1 MLQKLGGQVDLAP
14 GGREAVAMASQRFYD
29 LILMDWQMPVMDGRE
44 ATAKIRTLPGG
55 RDLVIVALSGHALP
69 GDRELLLAS
78 GFDDYLSKP
87 VRMDDFRA
95 ILAKWVKT
103 PPGLG

>member
-1 MLQKLGGQVDLAP
+1 MVGHH
-14 GGREAVAMASQRFYD
+14 FYD

-44 ATAKIRTLPGG
+44 ATAKIRSLPGG
-55 RDLVIVALSGHALP
+55 QDLVIVALSGHALP
-69 GDRELLLAS
+69 GDREFLLAS

-95 ILAKWVKT
+95 TLAKWVT
-103 PPGLG
+103 SDPSPG